1 MFSFKLSVGE
11 DVLPPSTNTLCM
23 LSVPASIDTHNLL
36 EFTAPFLEVLL
47 QMRIIRDRTPNQY
60 MVLLTFVTEKDA
72 CQFYLN
78 LNNQPFR

>member
-1 MFSFKLSVGE
+1 MAIGE
-11 DVLPPSTNTLCM
+11 DAPPPSTNTLCM

-36 EFTAPFLEVLL
+36 EYTAPYIEVID

-60 MVLLTFVTEKDA
+60 MVLLTFRSEKDA
-72 CQFYLN
+72 CEFFLN